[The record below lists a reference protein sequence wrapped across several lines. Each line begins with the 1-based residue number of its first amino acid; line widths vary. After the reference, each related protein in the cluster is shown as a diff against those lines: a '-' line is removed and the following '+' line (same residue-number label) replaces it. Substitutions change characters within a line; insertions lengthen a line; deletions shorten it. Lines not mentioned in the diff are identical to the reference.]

1 MLERLLRLVLRA
13 LGRSGRES
21 ELSQLEKA
29 LRHRFSDRTLL
40 TQALRHRSHAHS
52 RNAGRSASNERM
64 EFLGDSVL
72 GMIVAARLFEGFPD
86 LGEGDLTQLRSSL
99 VRRET
104 LAEAARSIDLGK
116 WIQLSLAEERR
127 GGRDRESILA
137 DAFEA
142 VVGAAYLDGG
152 VHAAEAILDRW
163 LLDRAADMERDR
175 AYLNPKNQLQ
185 ELVQEEG
192 THDPPRYVVSS
203 ASGPAH
209 ERRFVVEVEIG
220 DRVWGRGSGASKREA
235 EACAARDALRQLP
248 RESRMIPRKPE

>member
-1 MLERLLRLVLRA
+1 MRERLLRLVHRA
-13 LGRSGRES
+13 FKRRDDLSKFEDELG
-21 ELSQLEKA
+21 
-29 LRHRFSDRTLL
+29 HRFIDRELL
-40 TQALRHRSHAHS
+40 TQALSHRSHAHS

-72 GMIVAARLFEGFPD
+72 GMIVAGRLYEEFPG

-104 LAEAARSIDLGK
+104 LAAAARAIDLGG

-152 VHAAEAILDRW
+152 VDAAEAVLDRW
-163 LLDRAADMERDR
+163 LLDRAAEMERDR

-185 ELVQEEG
+185 ELIQEEG

-209 ERRFVVEVEIG
+209 DRRFVVEVAIG
-220 DRVWGRGSGASKREA
+220 DRVWGRGSGTSKREA
-235 EACAARDALRQLP
+235 EVCAARDALRQLP
-248 RESRMIPRKPE
+248 DESRMIRPKPD